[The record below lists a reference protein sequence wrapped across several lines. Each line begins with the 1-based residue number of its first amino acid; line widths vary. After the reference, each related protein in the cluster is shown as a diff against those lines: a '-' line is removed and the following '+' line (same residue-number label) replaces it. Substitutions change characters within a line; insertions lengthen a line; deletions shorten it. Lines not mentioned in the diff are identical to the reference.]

1 MQIFGTNESVYIRKE
16 FNSHRIRLEHQ
27 HGRRFI
33 VLEHQYGR
41 CYVFLKPLLF
51 YHAVALTRSRAHSR
65 KRPALV
71 TTTLIFRISHLVA
84 YEGFASV

>member
-1 MQIFGTNESVYIRKE
+1 MQIFGTNESFYIRKE
-16 FNSHRIRLEHQ
+16 FNSHKTGSEHQ

-41 CYVFLKPLLF
+41 CDVFWKRLSF
-51 YHAVALTRSRAHSR
+51 YQAVALFRAHFR

-71 TTTLIFRISHLVA
+71 TTTLIFRISHLVP
-84 YEGFASV
+84 YESFAGV